1 MFVFFLFTYS
11 QQLKNRSS
19 EIYQNKCLILLIHT
33 FTLMSFQSCQMTF
46 TKYSQ
51 CLQSSH
57 FDHHIISSTEII
69 TLKCYLPSSLHV
81 CLLGTWNNPP
91 LEIILARPRESSP
104 LSKSLRQC
112 LYLSVSPNANQ
123 DVMFG
128 WYGKKTA

>member
-1 MFVFFLFTYS
+1 MPNFTDTYIRIDVFSVLPDD
-11 QQLKNRSS
+11 LHKV
-19 EIYQNKCLILLIHT
+19 
-33 FTLMSFQSCQMTF
+33 QSVST
-46 TKYSQ
+46 
-51 CLQSSH
+51 SSH

-112 LYLSVSPNANQ
+112 LCLSVSPNANQ